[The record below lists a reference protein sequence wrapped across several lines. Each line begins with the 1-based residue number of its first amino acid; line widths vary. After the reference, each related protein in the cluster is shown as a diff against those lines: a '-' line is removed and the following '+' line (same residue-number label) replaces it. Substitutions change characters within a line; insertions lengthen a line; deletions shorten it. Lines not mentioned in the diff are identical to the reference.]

1 MRAAW
6 QGLKSGDLRGAWRH
20 CQTLLSAPEVAA
32 EAFDV
37 SSRVALGL
45 GQASLA
51 NDLAARAVALD
62 AQNASFIAQQCF
74 CLLALREYDKA
85 VARADVLAAMPRS
98 RGIEHDNLGN
108 VYSQLGEHAAAIG
121 CFREAIVCEPTR
133 SHHWFNL
140 GLSLQASGDLKEAEV
155 AFDRAIELDS
165 SEAEPW
171 LHRSRLRKQLPQN
184 NHVTQ
189 LNEAIDRAAPDRWR
203 QEMTLRY
210 ALAKELEDLE
220 EFDRSFAE
228 LEIASG
234 LRRGHMHHDP
244 DADLAVMEAIKRVYD
259 ASYLDGGVGHDNR
272 EPIFIVGLPRTGT
285 TLVER
290 ILGSHS
296 AVYAAG
302 ELNNFAECLSAQ
314 VAPLKPSDRMDFIA
328 KAAQVDSV
336 TLGREYVQSTRPQT
350 GHSPRFI
357 DKLPLNFLYCGLIQR
372 ALPHARIIHLQRD
385 PMDTCFAIYKT
396 LFKQAYPFSY
406 DLQELAQY
414 YLGYRS
420 LMAHWH
426 ALMPGQVLQ
435 VNYETLV
442 SDLENQSRRLLA
454 FCELPWEDAC
464 LEFHRSDAPSMTASL
479 AQVRQPVYTS
489 SVGKWRL
496 YERHLDTLRDALIA
510 GGVDIPVAASG

>member
-1 MRAAW
+1 M
-6 QGLKSGDLRGAWRH
+6 
-20 CQTLLSAPEVAA
+20 SAPEVAA
-32 EAFDV
+32 AAYDV

-51 NDLAARAVALD
+51 SDLAGRAVVIE

-85 VARADVLAAMPRS
+85 ASRVTVLAAMPRS

-108 VYSQLGEHAAAIG
+108 IYSQLGDHEAAMD
-121 CFREAIVCEPTR
+121 CFRKATACEPSR
-133 SHHWFNL
+133 SHYWFNL
-140 GLSLQASGDLKEAEV
+140 GLCLQAKGELEEAEIV
-155 AFDRAIELDS
+155 FDRAIELDPS
-165 SEAEPW
+165 AAEPW
-171 LHRSRLRKQLPQN
+171 LHRSRLRKQLPQS
-184 NHVTQ
+184 NHVVQ
-189 LNEAIDRAAPDRWR
+189 LDAAINRTAPEQWR
-203 QEMTLRY
+203 QEMNLRY

-220 EFDRSFAE
+220 EFDRSFDQ
-228 LEIASG
+228 LHSASG

-244 DADLAVMEAIKRVYD
+244 EADLAAMDAIRRVYD
-259 ASYLDGGVGHDNR
+259 ASYLGGSAGYDSR

-296 AVYAAG
+296 AVFAAG
-302 ELNNFAECLSAQ
+302 ELNNFAECLGAQ
-314 VAPLKPSDRMDFIA
+314 VAPLKPADRMDFIA

-336 TLGREYVQSTRPQT
+336 TLGRKYVQSTRPLT
-350 GHSPRFI
+350 GHSPHFI

-406 DLQELAQY
+406 DLDELAQY

-420 LMAHWH
+420 LMAHWQ
-426 ALMPGQVLQ
+426 ALMPGQILQ
-435 VNYETLV
+435 VSYEALV
-442 SDLENQSRRLLA
+442 SDLESQSRRLLA
-454 FCELPWEDAC
+454 FCQLPWEDAC
-464 LEFHRSDAPSMTASL
+464 LEFHRSVAPSMTASL

-489 SVGKWRL
+489 SVGKWRR
-496 YERHLDTLRDALIA
+496 YERHRGKLRDALIA
-510 GGVDIPVAASG
+510 GGVEIPATVDR